1 MCVPPGPIGAWGS
14 ETPIRARTAR
24 YDRPM
29 WSLLYLVAHTF
40 IRLLVSGGQQ
50 SQDDGG
56 KDLEIL
62 VLRHQL
68 RVLQR
73 TSGRPRLRTIDR
85 VLVAAASRVIP
96 RDRWVAFLVTP
107 ATLLRW
113 HRELVT
119 RKWTYRRT
127 GRPGRP
133 PLDAAIRTL
142 ILRLAR
148 ENPRWGCVRIEGE
161 LRKLGIRV
169 GATTI
174 RNLLR
179 TTRLG
184 PAPRRTGPSWTEFL
198 RAQAG
203 GIIACDFFTVET
215 AWLRTLYVLAFIELG
230 SRRIHLSP
238 ATAHPDSAWV
248 TQQARNLA
256 LDLDARASSV
266 RFFIRDRDTKFSRS
280 FDQVIRSEGARV
292 IVTPVQAPNA
302 NAHAERV
309 IETIRAECLDWTLIL
324 GRRHLDRTLRT
335 YVEHYNQQR
344 PHRALALASPLAE
357 ASITVPV
364 NPRDVRRRDLLG
376 GLVHEYYG
384 LAA

>member
-1 MCVPPGPIGAWGS
+1 ML
-14 ETPIRARTAR
+14 
-24 YDRPM
+24 
-29 WSLLYLVAHTF
+29 SLLYLVVRA
-40 IRLLVSGGQQ
+40 LVGFLVGGGQQ
-50 SQDDGG
+50 GRDDGS

-68 RVLQR
+68 RVLER
-73 TSGRPRLRTIDR
+73 TAGRPKLRVIDR
-85 VLVAAASRVIP
+85 ILLAAASRVIP

-113 HRELVT
+113 HRELVR
-119 RKWTYRRT
+119 RKWTYRRI

-133 PLDAAIRTL
+133 LIDPEVRAL
-142 ILRLAR
+142 ILRPAR

-198 RAQAG
+198 RAQAD

-215 AWLRTLYVLAFIELG
+215 AWLRTLYILVFIELG

-238 ATAHPDSAWV
+238 ATAHPESAWV
-248 TQQARNLA
+248 TQQALNLVM
-256 LDLDARASSV
+256 DLDGHSPAI
-266 RFFIRDRDTKFSRS
+266 RFLIRDRDAKFSRS
-280 FDQVIRSEGARV
+280 FDAVVRSEGARV
-292 IVTPVQAPNA
+292 IVTPIQAPNA

-335 YVEHYNQQR
+335 YVEHDNRGR
-344 PHRALALASPLAE
+344 PHRAIRLATPLGVAR
-357 ASITVPV
+357 VPV
-364 NPRDVRRRDLLG
+364 PVSPRDARRRDLLG
-376 GLVHEYYG
+376 GLIHEYHG

>member
-1 MCVPPGPIGAWGS
+1 
-14 ETPIRARTAR
+14 
-24 YDRPM
+24 M
-29 WSLLYLVAHTF
+29 WSLFYLVARTLV
-40 IRLLVSGGQQ
+40 RLLVGGGQQ
-50 SQDDGG
+50 GQDDGS

-73 TSGRPRLRTIDR
+73 TSGPPRLRTIDR
-85 VLVAAASRVIP
+85 VLLAAASRVIP

-113 HRELVT
+113 HRELVR
-119 RKWTYRRT
+119 RKWTYRRS

-133 PLDAAIRTL
+133 PIDPEVRTL
-142 ILRLAR
+142 ILRLFR
-148 ENPRWGCVRIEGE
+148 ENPSWGCVRIEGE

>member
-1 MCVPPGPIGAWGS
+1 
-14 ETPIRARTAR
+14 
-24 YDRPM
+24 M
-29 WSLLYLVAHTF
+29 WSLLYLVVRALV
-40 IRLLVSGGQQ
+40 RLLVSAGRPGRA
-50 SQDDGG
+50 DGS

-68 RVLQR
+68 RVPQR
-73 TSGRPRLRTIDR
+73 TAGPPKLRVIDR
-85 VLVAAASRVIP
+85 VLLAAASRVIP
-96 RDRWVAFLVTP
+96 RDRWVVFLVTP

-113 HRELVT
+113 HRELVR

-133 PLDAAIRTL
+133 PIDAAIRAL

-174 RNLLR
+174 RTLLR
-179 TTRLG
+179 TARLG
-184 PAPRRTGPSWTEFL
+184 PAPRRTGPTWTEFL
-198 RAQAG
+198 RAQAH

-215 AWLRTLYVLAFIELG
+215 AWLRTLYVLVFIELG
-230 SRRIHLSP
+230 SRQIHLSA

-248 TQQARNLA
+248 TQQARNLVM
-256 LDLDARASSV
+256 DLDGSSPAI
-266 RFFIRDRDTKFSRS
+266 RFLIRDRDAKFSRS
-280 FDQVIRSEGARV
+280 FDEVVRSEGARV
-292 IVTPVQAPNA
+292 IVTPIQAPNA

-309 IETIRAECLDWTLIL
+309 IETIRAECLDWTLVL

-335 YVEHYNQQR
+335 YAEHYNRGR
-344 PHRALALASPLAE
+344 PHRALGLAPPRAE
-357 ASITVPV
+357 AWDPMLVS
-364 NPRDVRRRDLLG
+364 PRDVRRRDLLG
-376 GLVHEYYG
+376 GLIHEYHG
-384 LAA
+384 AAA